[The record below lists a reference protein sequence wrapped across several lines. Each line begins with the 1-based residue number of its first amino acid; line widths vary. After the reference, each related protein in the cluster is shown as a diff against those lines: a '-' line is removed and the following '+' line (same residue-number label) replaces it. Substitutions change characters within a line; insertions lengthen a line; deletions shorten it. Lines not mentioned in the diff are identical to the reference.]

1 MGPPSYTA
9 LSVEHAPWS
18 HTQRHPGSPTA
29 LHAPTRIAARSM
41 PTKRGKPAARLHN
54 AHTRPML
61 TWPIRKPGRQP
72 GGWPRVHTAPQLH
85 SPARS
90 RGLTR
95 YIDHPAPSSGP
106 LRALPLL
113 DGTLTRRRPKAI
125 PRHLAHGTDPTQH
138 DATRLAASPA
148 PCAKGTPARTHA
160 TCTAAGRDG
169 CLPLLTSHWVRPRA
183 QAVAHS
189 RTAGTATIPPQRD
202 QTR

>member
-1 MGPPSYTA
+1 MVAYTKA
-9 LSVEHAPWS
+9 SGFS
-18 HTQRHPGSPTA
+18 HR
-29 LHAPTRIAARSM
+29 AARPHAHSS
-41 PTKRGKPAARLHN
+41 KIHAHQRGKPAARLHN

-72 GGWPRVHTAPQLH
+72 GGCPRVHTAPRLH

-138 DATRLAASPA
+138 DAPRLAAPPA
-148 PCAKGTPARTHA
+148 PACAAARSMPTKRGKPAARPHSTHTRPTCSRGHQTPSVWLRSTTRAHRST
-160 TCTAAGRDG
+160 T
-169 CLPLLTSHWVRPRA
+169 PLPRA
-183 QAVAHS
+183 I
-189 RTAGTATIPPQRD
+189 TGFDPL
-202 QTR
+202 

>member
-1 MGPPSYTA
+1 MVAYTKA
-9 LSVEHAPWS
+9 SGFS
-18 HTQRHPGSPTA
+18 HR
-29 LHAPTRIAARSM
+29 AARPHAHSG
-41 PTKRGKPAARLHN
+41 KIHAHQRGKPAARLHN
-54 AHTRPML
+54 AHTPRP
-61 TWPIRKPGRQP
+61 PGTRGCQA
-72 GGWPRVHTAPQLH
+72 GPRVHTAPRLH

-95 YIDHPAPSSGP
+95 YIDHPVPSSGP

>member
-1 MGPPSYTA
+1 MVAYTKA
-9 LSVEHAPWS
+9 SGFS
-18 HTQRHPGSPTA
+18 HR
-29 LHAPTRIAARSM
+29 AARPHAHSSKIHAHQ
-41 PTKRGKPAARLHN
+41 TGQTGSATAQRAHSSRARAAASLAAR
-54 AHTRPML
+54 AGSDRP
-61 TWPIRKPGRQP
+61 RA
-72 GGWPRVHTAPQLH
+72 HTAPRLH

-148 PCAKGTPARTHA
+148 PCARGTPARTHA
-160 TCTAAGRDG
+160 YMHSGGQGRLSAAPHLTLGKATCASSSA
-169 CLPLLTSHWVRPRA
+169 
-183 QAVAHS
+183 
-189 RTAGTATIPPQRD
+189 
-202 QTR
+202 

>member
-1 MGPPSYTA
+1 MVAYTKA
-9 LSVEHAPWS
+9 SGFS
-18 HTQRHPGSPTA
+18 HR
-29 LHAPTRIAARSM
+29 AARPHAHSS
-41 PTKRGKPAARLHN
+41 KIHAHQRGKPAARLHN